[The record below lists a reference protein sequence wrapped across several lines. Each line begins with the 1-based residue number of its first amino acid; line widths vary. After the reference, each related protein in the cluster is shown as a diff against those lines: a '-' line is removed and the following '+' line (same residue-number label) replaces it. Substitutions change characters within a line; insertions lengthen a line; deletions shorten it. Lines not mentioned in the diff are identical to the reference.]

1 MKKIAEFAI
10 RFRWLII
17 AIFLGATVF
26 MGMQM
31 KNAKFNTDMMTYLPD
46 DMEARVHQKEI
57 QDIFGGTDMVMV
69 VFETDDV
76 INTSTLERAKIFSQE
91 MKKIKGIEKVMSV
104 FDTKQVHSQDDAMLV
119 DPAVSMIPHNANEI
133 AKVKQE
139 IKDNDLVYG
148 SMVSKDFTT
157 MAMIGLLTPD
167 ATDKEVVTP
176 LEELIKEHPGDE
188 KTMLG
193 GSPYMRVQNGSSMSH
208 DIGKLLPLGIL
219 FMLVFLFISFRQFR
233 GVWLPTLVVIISI
246 VISLGFIPLLGWDFT
261 LVTIILPV
269 LLIAVANDYGIH
281 MVSHY
286 QDDNYKGNTFSEK
299 EISMRMATSLGKPIL
314 IAGLTTMAGMLCM
327 LGHILIP
334 AWQMGILAAIGI
346 AVALLAS
353 LLLIPAI
360 SSLLPKPKP
369 IATPANTEGNKGLVN
384 KLLISIGNLVTQKPK
399 AVIITLTAI
408 TLVIGIGISKLSVN
422 TNPARMYPDGH
433 PAKESSILINDKLGG
448 FMPVSIV
455 FEGDIKEPYLLKK
468 IDEVEQR
475 IKEMPEVGT
484 TQSIAKVAKQISR
497 ALFNEREEMYDKIPD
512 SYEAISQYF
521 ELYMMSGDPDDLEKM
536 VDFDFERAM
545 ILVRFKDMNTPV
557 MRRCVKEIKAMTADI
572 PEVKYIG
579 GNADIFSSMDKHI
592 VDGQVKSI
600 IMSLMAV
607 LIIIAIAFGARSIK
621 GAFLQIIP
629 LVMAII
635 ILFGM
640 MGFAGIELNFTT
652 ALLSSIMIGVGVD
665 YTIHLVWRYREE
677 RRGGL
682 NAEEAMKKTIHTS
695 GRGIILN
702 AISVIIGFAAL
713 IFSDFLSVRFFG
725 ILMVVIILVC
735 LIGGLLMIPSLC
747 MALRPKFLEQEA
759 PSNSPERGE

>member
-10 RFRWLII
+10 KFRWLII
-17 AIFLGATVF
+17 VVFLGATVF
-26 MGMQM
+26 MGNQM
-31 KNAKFNTDMMTYLPD
+31 KKSKFNADMMTYLPE
-46 DMEARVHQKEI
+46 DMEARVHQSQI
-57 QDIFGGTDMVMV
+57 DSIFGGTQMIMV

-76 INTSTLERAKIFSQE
+76 INTSTLERANFFSQE

-104 FDTKQVHSQDDAMLV
+104 FDTKQVYSEGDAMLV
-119 DPAVSMIPHNANEI
+119 DPAVSIIPQTIEDI

-148 SMVSKDFTT
+148 SMVSKDFTS
-157 MAMIGLLTPD
+157 MAVIGMLTPD
-167 ATDKEVVTP
+167 ASDKSVVEP
-176 LEELIKEHPGDE
+176 LEKLIEEHSGDE
-188 KTMLG
+188 KTHLG
-193 GSPYMRVQNGSSMSH
+193 GSPYMRVQNGASMSH

-219 FMLVFLFISFRQFR
+219 FMLVFLFISFRQSR

-286 QDDNYKGNTFSEK
+286 QDDNYKENTFSK
-299 EISMRMATSLGKPIL
+299 KDISKRMVTSLGKPIL

-334 AWQMGILAAIGI
+334 AWQMGVLAAIGI
-346 AVALLAS
+346 AVALLTS
-353 LLLIPAI
+353 MLLIPAI

-369 IATPANTEGNKGLVN
+369 IATPANTDNNKGVTN
-384 KLLISIGNLVTQKPK
+384 KLLIGIGNMVVKKPK
-399 AVIITLTAI
+399 AVIVVLIAI
-408 TLVIGIGISKLSVN
+408 TILVGLGITKLSVN
-422 TNPARMYPDGH
+422 TNPARLYPEGH
-433 PAKESSILINDKLGG
+433 PVKISSNLINDKLGG
-448 FMPVSIV
+448 FFPLGIV
-455 FEGDIKEPYLLKK
+455 FEGDIEDPKVLKK
-468 IDEVEQR
+468 IDEVEQK
-475 IKEMPEVGT
+475 IKIMPEVGT
-484 TQSIAKVAKQISR
+484 TQSIAKVTKQISR
-497 ALFNEREEMYDKIPD
+497 ALFNEDEKLYDKIPD
-512 SYEAISQYF
+512 SYDAISQYF

-557 MRRCVKEIKAMTADI
+557 LRKCVKEIKEMTADI
-572 PEVKYIG
+572 SEVKYIG
-579 GNADIFSSMDKHI
+579 GNADIFSAMDKHI
-592 VDGQVKSI
+592 VNGQIKSI
-600 IMSLMAV
+600 VLSLIAV
-607 LIIIAIAFGARSIK
+607 LIIITIAFGARSIK
-621 GAFLQIIP
+621 GAVLQIIP
-629 LVMAII
+629 LLMAII

-640 MGFAGIELNFTT
+640 MGFVGIELNFTT

-665 YTIHLVWRYREE
+665 YTIHLIWRYREE
-677 RRGGL
+677 RRAGL
-682 NAEEAMKKTIHTS
+682 SAEEAMKKTIHTS

-713 IFSDFLSVRFFG
+713 IFSAFLSVRFFG

-747 MALRPKFLEQEA
+747 MALRPKFLELKEKK
-759 PSNSPERGE
+759 EY

>member
-10 RFRWLII
+10 KFRWLII
-17 AIFLGATVF
+17 VVFLGATVF
-26 MGMQM
+26 MGMQL
-31 KNAKFNTDMMTYLPD
+31 KKAKFNTDMMTYLPE
-46 DMEARVHQKEI
+46 DMEARIHQKEI
-57 QDIFGGTDMVMV
+57 QNIFGGTDMVMV

-76 INTSTLERAKIFSQE
+76 INISTLERAKIFSQE

-104 FDTKQVHSQDDAMLV
+104 FDTKQVHSEDDAMLV
-119 DPAVSMIPHNANEI
+119 DPSVSMIPHNAKEV

-139 IKDNDLVYG
+139 IRDNDLVYG

-157 MAMIGLLTPD
+157 MAVIGLLTPD
-167 ATDKEVVTP
+167 ASDKAVITP
-176 LEELIKEHPGDE
+176 LEELIKKYPGKE

-233 GVWLPTLVVIISI
+233 GVWLPTLVVVASI
-246 VISLGFIPLLGWDFT
+246 VISLGFIPLLGWDIT

-286 QDDNYKGNTFSEK
+286 QDDNYKGNTFSKK
-299 EISMRMATSLGKPIL
+299 EISTRMVSSLGKPIL

-334 AWQMGILAAIGI
+334 AWQMGILAAIGV

-369 IATPANTEGNKGLVN
+369 IATPANTEGNKGLTN
-384 KLLISIGNLVTQKPK
+384 KLLISIGNLTTQKPK
-399 AVIITLTAI
+399 AVIITLTAL
-408 TLVIGIGISKLSVN
+408 TLVIGIGITKLSVN

-433 PAKESSILINDKLGG
+433 PAKESSLLINDKLGG

-455 FEGDIKEPYLLKK
+455 FEGDIKDPELLHK
-468 IDEVEQR
+468 IDEIEQK
-475 IKEMPEVGT
+475 IKAMPEVGT
-484 TQSIAKVAKQISR
+484 TQSIAKVSKQISR
-497 ALFNEREEMYDKIPD
+497 ALFNEDEYLYDKIPD
-512 SYEAISQYF
+512 SYDAISQYF

-536 VDFDFERAM
+536 VDFDFEKAM

-557 MRRCVKEIKAMTADI
+557 MRRCVKEIKEMTADI

-579 GNADIFSSMDKHI
+579 GNADIFSAMDKHI
-592 VDGQVKSI
+592 VDGQIKSI
-600 IMSLMAV
+600 IMSLIAV
-607 LIIIAIAFGARSIK
+607 LIILTLAFGARSIK
-621 GAFLQIIP
+621 GAVLQIIP
-629 LVMAII
+629 LLMAII

-702 AISVIIGFAAL
+702 AISVIIGFVAL
-713 IFSDFLSVRFFG
+713 IFSEFLSVRFFG

-735 LIGGLLMIPSLC
+735 LIGGLLMIPALC
-747 MALRPKFLEQEA
+747 MALKPKFLEPKEK
-759 PSNSPERGE
+759 

>member
-10 RFRWLII
+10 KFRWLII
-17 AIFLGATVF
+17 VVFLGATVF
-26 MGMQM
+26 MGNQM
-31 KNAKFNTDMMTYLPD
+31 KKSKFNADMMTYLPE
-46 DMEARVHQKEI
+46 DMEARVHQGQI
-57 QDIFGGTDMVMV
+57 DSIFGGTQMIMV

-76 INTSTLERAKIFSQE
+76 INASTLERANFFSQE

-104 FDTKQVHSQDDAMLV
+104 FDTKQVHSEGDAMLV
-119 DPAVSMIPHNANEI
+119 DPAVSMIPQTIEDI

-148 SMVSKDFTT
+148 SMVSKDFTS
-157 MAMIGLLTPD
+157 MAVIGMLTPD
-167 ATDKEVVTP
+167 ASDKSVVEP
-176 LEELIKEHPGDE
+176 LEKLIEEHSGDE
-188 KTMLG
+188 KTHLG
-193 GSPYMRVQNGSSMSH
+193 GSPYMRVQNGASMSH

-286 QDDNYKGNTFSEK
+286 QDDNYKGNTFSK
-299 EISMRMATSLGKPIL
+299 KDISKRMVTSLGKPIL

-334 AWQMGILAAIGI
+334 AWQMGVLAAIGI
-346 AVALLAS
+346 AVALLTS
-353 LLLIPAI
+353 MLLIPAI

-369 IATPANTEGNKGLVN
+369 IATPANTDNNKGVTN
-384 KLLISIGNLVTQKPK
+384 KLLIGIGNMVVKKPK
-399 AVIITLTAI
+399 AVIVVLIAI
-408 TLVIGIGISKLSVN
+408 TILVGLGITKLSVN
-422 TNPARMYPDGH
+422 TNPARLYPEGH
-433 PAKESSILINDKLGG
+433 PVKISSNLINEKLGG
-448 FMPVSIV
+448 FFPLGIV
-455 FEGDIKEPYLLKK
+455 FEGDIKDPKVLKK
-468 IDEVEQR
+468 IDEVEQK
-475 IKEMPEVGT
+475 IKTMPEVGT
-484 TQSIAKVAKQISR
+484 TQSIAKVTKQISR
-497 ALFNEREEMYDKIPD
+497 ALFNEYEKLYDKIPD
-512 SYEAISQYF
+512 SYDAISQYF

-557 MRRCVKEIKAMTADI
+557 LRKCVKEIKEMTADI
-572 PEVKYIG
+572 SEVKYIG
-579 GNADIFSSMDKHI
+579 GNADIFSAMDKHI
-592 VDGQVKSI
+592 VNGQIKSI
-600 IMSLMAV
+600 VLSLIAV
-607 LIIIAIAFGARSIK
+607 LIIITIAFGARSIK
-621 GAFLQIIP
+621 GAVLQIIP
-629 LVMAII
+629 LLMAII

-640 MGFAGIELNFTT
+640 MGFVGIELNFTT

-665 YTIHLVWRYREE
+665 YTIHLIWRYREE
-677 RRGGL
+677 RRAGL
-682 NAEEAMKKTIHTS
+682 SAEEAMKKTIHTS

-713 IFSDFLSVRFFG
+713 IFSAFLSVRFFG

-747 MALRPKFLEQEA
+747 MALRPKFLELKQKKEY
-759 PSNSPERGE
+759 

>member
-10 RFRWLII
+10 RFRWPII
-17 AIFLGATVF
+17 AVFLGGTVF
-26 MGMQM
+26 MGIQM
-31 KNAKFNTDMMTYLPD
+31 KNASFNTDMMTYLPD

-57 QDIFGGTDMVMV
+57 QNIFGGTDMVMV
-69 VFETDDV
+69 VFKTDDV
-76 INTSTLERAKIFSQE
+76 IKSSTLERAKLFSKE

-104 FDTKQVHSQDDAMLV
+104 FDTKQVHSENDAMLV
-119 DPAVSMIPHNANEI
+119 DPAVNMIPRNADEI
-133 AKVKQE
+133 DQVKQE

-148 SMVSKDFTT
+148 SVVSKDFTT
-157 MAMIGLLTPD
+157 MAIIGLLTPD
-167 ATDKEVVTP
+167 ASDKEVIIP
-176 LEELIKEHPGDE
+176 LEELIKKHPGNE
-188 KTMLG
+188 KTLLG
-193 GSPYMRVQNGSSMSH
+193 GSPYMRVQNGASMSH

-219 FMLVFLFISFRQFR
+219 FMLVFLLISFRQFR
-233 GVWLPTLVVIISI
+233 GVWLPTLIVIVSI
-246 VISLGFIPLLGWDFT
+246 VIALGFIPLLGWDFT

-286 QDDNYKGNTFSEK
+286 QDDNFKGNTFSKK
-299 EISMRMATSLGKPIL
+299 EISMRMVISLGKPIL

-346 AVALLAS
+346 AIALLAS
-353 LLLIPAI
+353 LLLVPAI

-369 IATPANTEGNKGLVN
+369 IATPANTRSNSGLVN
-384 KLLISIGNLVTQKPK
+384 KLLILVENLVTRKPK
-399 AVIITLTAI
+399 IVITALTAI
-408 TLVIGIGISKLSVN
+408 TFIVGIGISKLSVN

-433 PAKESSILINDKLGG
+433 PAKESSLLINDKLGG

-455 FEGDIKEPYLLKK
+455 FEGDIREPELLHK
-468 IDEVEQR
+468 IDEVEQK
-475 IKEMPEVGT
+475 IKVMPEVGT
-484 TQSIAKVAKQISR
+484 TQSIAKVTKQISR
-497 ALFNEREEMYDKIPD
+497 ALFNEGEAMYDKIPG
-512 SYEAISQYF
+512 SYDAISQYF

-557 MRRCVKEIKAMTADI
+557 MRRCVKEIKAMVADI

-579 GNADIFSSMDKHI
+579 GNADIFSAMDKHI
-592 VDGQVKSI
+592 VEGQFKSI
-600 IMSLMAV
+600 AMSLIAV
-607 LIIIAIAFGARSIK
+607 LIIITLAFGAGSVK
-621 GAFLQIIP
+621 GAVLQIIP
-629 LVMAII
+629 LLMAII

-665 YTIHLVWRYREE
+665 YTIHLVWRYRAE

-682 NAEEAMKKTIHTS
+682 AAEEAIKKAIHTS

-702 AISVIIGFAAL
+702 AISVIIGFTAL
-713 IFSDFLSVRFFG
+713 IFSAFLSVRFFG
-725 ILMVVIILVC
+725 ILMVVIIMVC

-747 MALRPKFLEQEA
+747 MALQPKFLEPKEK
-759 PSNSPERGE
+759 

>member
-17 AIFLGATVF
+17 IVFLGATVL

-31 KNAKFNTDMMTYLPD
+31 KKGKFNADMMTYLPN

-57 QDIFGGTDMVMV
+57 ENIFGGTQMVMV
-69 VFETDDV
+69 VIETDDV
-76 INTSTLERAKIFSQE
+76 INASTLERTKHFSQE

-104 FDTKQVHSQDDAMLV
+104 FDIKQVRSENDAMLV
-119 DPAVSMIPHNANEI
+119 DPAVSMIPRNTNEI
-133 AKVKQE
+133 AKIKQE

-148 SMVSKDFTT
+148 SLVSKDFTT
-157 MAMIGLLTPD
+157 MAIIGLLTPD
-167 ATDKEVVTP
+167 ATDKEVVMP
-176 LEELIKEHPGDE
+176 LKELIKEHSRDE
-188 KTMLG
+188 KITLG
-193 GSPYMRVQNGSSMSH
+193 GSPYLRVENGSSMSH
-208 DIGKLLPLGIL
+208 DIGKLLPLGLL
-219 FMLVFLFISFRQFR
+219 FMLIFLFVSFRQFR

-261 LVTIILPV
+261 IVTIILPV

-281 MVSHY
+281 MVSHF
-286 QDDNYKGNTFSEK
+286 QDDNYEGNTFSKK
-299 EISMRMATSLGKPIL
+299 EISMRMLTSLGKPIL
-314 IAGLTTMAGMLCM
+314 IAGLTTIAGMLCM

-346 AVALLAS
+346 AVALLSS

-369 IATPANTEGNKGLVN
+369 LATPANTESNKGLVK
-384 KLLISIGNLVTQKPK
+384 KLLNTIGDLVTQKPK
-399 AVIITLTAI
+399 AVILTLTIIVA
-408 TLVIGIGISKLSVN
+408 VFGIGISKLSVN
-422 TNPARMYPDGH
+422 TNPAKLYPEGH
-433 PAKESSILINDKLGG
+433 PARESSFLINDKLGG
-448 FMPVSIV
+448 FMPLSIV
-455 FEGDIKEPYLLKK
+455 FEGDIKDPELLHK
-468 IDEVEQR
+468 IDEIEQK
-475 IKEMPEVGT
+475 IKAMPEVGT
-484 TQSIAKVAKQISR
+484 TQSIAKVSKQISR
-497 ALFNEREEMYDKIPD
+497 ALFNENEDLYDKIPN
-512 SYEAISQYF
+512 SYDAISQYF

-536 VDFDFERAM
+536 VDFDFEKAM

-557 MRRCVKEIKAMTADI
+557 MRRCIKEIKEMVVDI
-572 PEVKYIG
+572 PEVKNIG
-579 GNADIFSSMDKHI
+579 GNADIFSSMDKNI
-592 VDGQVKSI
+592 VDGQIKSI
-600 IMSLMAV
+600 EMSLIAV
-607 LIIIAIAFGARSIK
+607 LLIITLAFGARSIK
-621 GAFLQIIP
+621 GSVLLMVP
-629 LVMAII
+629 LIMAII
-635 ILFGM
+635 IMFGM
-640 MGFAGIELNFTT
+640 MGFAGIDLNFMT

-713 IFSDFLSVRFFG
+713 IFSEFLSVRFFG
-725 ILMVVIILVC
+725 ILMVLIILVC

-747 MALRPKFLEQEA
+747 IVLKPKFLEPKENKQ
-759 PSNSPERGE
+759 